1 MSHRERGCLERT
13 HEEPEG
19 IARKE
24 KEREAKRGKRER
36 KWEERDEEREGENRG
51 MRGKEELYPC
61 M

>member
-1 MSHRERGCLERT
+1 MSHRERGCSERT

-36 KWEERDEEREGENRG
+36 KWEERDEEREGRAG
-51 MRGKEELYPC
+51 WRK
-61 M
+61 